1 MSFMTITPPN
11 RYVYGEQLLKGDLMH
26 TLMIGYKQPAWA
38 IMAGIHNP
46 FMKTYRSENEN
57 WSALNPVKSN
67 IHSTNMSNTIVVK
80 LNFNL
85 NFGRQYKS
93 TNKRIQNMDTDSGI
107 LQGTKK

>member
-1 MSFMTITPPN
+1 
-11 RYVYGEQLLKGDLMH
+11 
-26 TLMIGYKQPAWA
+26 
-38 IMAGIHNP
+38 
-46 FMKTYRSENEN
+46 
-57 WSALNPVKSN
+57 
-67 IHSTNMSNTIVVK
+67 MSNTIVVK